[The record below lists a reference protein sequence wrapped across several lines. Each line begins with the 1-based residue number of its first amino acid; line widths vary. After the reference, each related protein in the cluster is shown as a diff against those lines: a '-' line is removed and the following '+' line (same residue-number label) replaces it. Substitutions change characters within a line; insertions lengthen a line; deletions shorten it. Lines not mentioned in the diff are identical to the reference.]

1 MSQRNLTQYAKRMV
15 PSLLL
20 MVLITY
26 GIKEEIPWLQYGS
39 IVILLVGQMG
49 YQVLKTVRSKPQID
63 ANLEEA
69 RKASRRKLLLRVTK
83 SEIDSAKERG
93 KSIGG
98 MSPKMSLMFI
108 VPLAIYLATGYILSF
123 LIPGIPRWQSYLA
136 GFLITMP
143 VSMTLQAKMGFSSM
157 TSVASPNTYS
167 VGEKGIIFEHL
178 GQYHILHFPLV
189 NLEVKEESNCIEVEG
204 PPTKTAMI
212 PNKIRLFNKDVK
224 KLQNLLKRHMET

>member
-1 MSQRNLTQYAKRMV
+1 MSQSNIAQYAKRMV

-26 GIKEEIPWLQYGS
+26 GIKEDIPWLQYGS
-39 IVILLVGQMG
+39 IIILLGAQMG
-49 YQVLKTVRSKPQID
+49 YQFFKMVRSKPQID

-69 RKASRRKLLLRVTK
+69 RKASRRKPQLMVTK
-83 SEIDSAKERG
+83 SEIDTAKERG

-98 MSPKMSLMFI
+98 MSPKMSLMFV
-108 VPLAIYLATGYILSF
+108 VPLAIYLGTGYILSF
-123 LIPGIPRWQSYLA
+123 LVPGIPRWQSYLV

-143 VSMTLQAKMGFSSM
+143 VSMALQAKFGFASA
-157 TSVASPNTYS
+157 TQIGSPNTYS
-167 VGEKGIIFEHL
+167 VSEKGIIFEHL
-178 GQYHILHFPLV
+178 GQYHILYFPLV

-212 PNKIRLFNKDVK
+212 PNKIRLFNRDVR
-224 KLQNLLKRHMET
+224 KLRNLLKRYVEA